1 MKYLPFVALLLLSAC
16 GGETEVVTDNFAAS
30 TAARMHVS
38 SASTLAVIPGELR
51 AYDLSWSQGTLSGI
65 PKLTGLT
72 EFRIVEPEVRLQ
84 DISVSFEKEGS
95 TGDLYRL
102 YRAAFGRTPDVI
114 GLGHWKQVLEHRQ
127 LTLAEIARAFLASSE
142 AQALFGLN
150 NTDAQFVERLYI
162 NVLKRKPDVSGEKFW
177 LGNLNSGLSRAEV
190 LLAFAGSP
198 ENQSLTAGTIDKGML
213 FAEPGI
219 AYIPVS
225 NATAPTHAAV
235 GTSIKVNGTT
245 STDANNDKL
254 NYFWTIVTKPIGSN
268 ASFNDF
274 TATQPTLTLDKVGV
288 YELSLR
294 TSDSQSPS
302 YSPAN
307 VTVIAN
313 ALVPDSGKFTCLS
326 LDFGSAQSLYIG
338 GHTYLDRDKDGFPC
352 EAGDLL
358 YERSPPVLPIA
369 DSGAYTCS
377 SISRETALLM
387 YMQGHT
393 YLDRDKDG
401 KPCEANDV
409 ILERPI
415 VTPPPTLTPPSTG
428 RCWVNGYRR
437 KNGTYVSGYYRRC

>member
-1 MKYLPFVALLLLSAC
+1 MKYFAFFASLLLSAC
-16 GGETEVVTDNFAAS
+16 GGETEVVADNFAAS
-30 TAARMHVS
+30 GVTSMHSS
-38 SASTLAVIPGELR
+38 SARTLTVMPGELR
-51 AYDLSWSQGTLSGI
+51 AYELSWSQGTLSGI
-65 PKLTGLT
+65 PKLTGLSP
-72 EFRIVEPEVRLQ
+72 FRIVEPEVRLQ
-84 DISVSFEKEGS
+84 DISVSFEKEGL

-102 YRAAFGRTPDVI
+102 YQAAFGRTPDVI
-114 GLGHWKQVLEHRQ
+114 GLGHWKKVLENRQ
-127 LTLAEIARAFLASSE
+127 ATIVEITKAFLASSE
-142 AQALFGLN
+142 AQILFGLN

-177 LGNLNSGLSRAEV
+177 LENLNSGLSRADV

-198 ENQSLTAGTIDKGML
+198 ENRSLTAGTIDKGML

-225 NATAPTHAAV
+225 NATAPTHAPV
-235 GTSIKVNGTT
+235 GTSIKVNGAT
-245 STDANNDKL
+245 STDANDDKL
-254 NYFWTIVTKPIGSN
+254 NYFWTIVTKPSGSN

-274 TATQPTLTLDKVGV
+274 TATKPTLTLDKVGV

-294 TSDSQSPS
+294 TSDAQSPS

-307 VTVIAN
+307 LKVIAN
-313 ALVPDSGKFTCLS
+313 ALIPDSGNFTCSS
-326 LDFGSAQSLYIG
+326 LDYGSAQTLYTD

-358 YERSPPVLPIA
+358 YERAPPALPIA

-377 SISRETALLM
+377 SISRETAILM

-401 KPCEANDV
+401 KPCEAND
-409 ILERPI
+409 IYLERPI
-415 VTPPPTLTPPSTG
+415 YTPPPTLTPPTTG